1 MADVST
7 DLSSLD
13 QVLSKNGQEF
23 VSFLPKI
30 LTLSTPHHALD
41 PIVEDNRAPY
51 SF

>member
-13 QVLSKNGQEF
+13 QVLAKNGQEF
-23 VSFLPKI
+23 ESFLTKI